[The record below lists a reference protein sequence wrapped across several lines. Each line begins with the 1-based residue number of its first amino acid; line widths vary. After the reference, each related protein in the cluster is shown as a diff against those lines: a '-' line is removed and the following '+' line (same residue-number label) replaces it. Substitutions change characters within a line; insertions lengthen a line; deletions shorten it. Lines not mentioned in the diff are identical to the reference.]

1 MIELLV
7 LQLSQFEQAESDE
20 PMNRLTK
27 EDLDKMHEVKEI
39 LIANIDS
46 QFSLRTLAHMVGTNE
61 FNLKKNFKAAF
72 GTTVY
77 GYFNQYK
84 MEQAKVMLLEGDS
97 KISEVSSKIGY
108 KHATHFTSA
117 FKKYFGYLPTRIK
130 MSLLIFDP
138 EICLFFI
145 TA

>member
-1 MIELLV
+1 M
-7 LQLSQFEQAESDE
+7 SQFEQTENDQ
-20 PMNRLTK
+20 LQLGLKK
-27 EDLDKMHEVKEI
+27 EELDRMQEVKEI
-39 LIANIDS
+39 LMRNIES

-84 MEQAKVMLLEGDS
+84 MEQAKAMLIEGDT
-97 KISEVSSKIGY
+97 KVAEVSGKMGY

-117 FKKYFGYLPTRIK
+117 FKKYFGYLPTKIK
-130 MSLLIFDP
+130 MSMLLLDP
-138 EICLFFI
+138 EFCLFFFSV
-145 TA
+145 